1 MTETRSQTQMKE
13 AKIRET
19 EGAFGARIEALEVK
33 LENQSEKLSAKL
45 DQHISDIAET
55 LRLIVAQ
62 KDTASS
68 SDNHQPEHFPTMMHP
83 DPGRGR
89 GGMIPHYSGM
99 TRLTKLDFPR
109 FNGEGMKDWL
119 CKVDQFFLHGSDA

>member
-45 DQHISDIAET
+45 DQHISDMSET
-55 LRLIVAQ
+55 IRLIAIQ
-62 KDTASS
+62 KDNSS
-68 SDNHQPEHFPTMMHP
+68 TSDNRNLECFPPMMHP

-89 GGMIPHYSGM
+89 ASMNHHYSGM
-99 TRLTKLDFPR
+99 TRFHETGF
-109 FNGEGMKDWL
+109 
-119 CKVDQFFLHGSDA
+119 S